1 VTEVVWFVAVLGSL
15 VGMTAG
21 AIAGAALCVDCELE
35 ALFWVIAGS
44 VVGGT
49 VAGVAAGLVARRFA
63 RPRRRRVWWVVL
75 LMSAAAL
82 LAVTFQ
88 SLFGVEF
95 GGDVAWMVVV
105 AAVFVLPIVV
115 GILAAMG
122 VRRFDRS
129 EGSRPNAGGAVT

>member
-1 VTEVVWFVAVLGSL
+1 MIWLIAVLGSL

-49 VAGVAAGLVARRFA
+49 VSGVAAGLVARRFA
-63 RPRRRRVWWVVL
+63 QPRRGRVWWVVL

-82 LAVTFQ
+82 MAVIFL

-95 GGDVAWMVVV
+95 GGDIQWMFVV
-105 AAVFVLPIVV
+105 AAVFVLPVVV

-122 VRRFDRS
+122 VHRFDRS
-129 EGSRPNAGGAVT
+129 EGSRPNAGGSVT